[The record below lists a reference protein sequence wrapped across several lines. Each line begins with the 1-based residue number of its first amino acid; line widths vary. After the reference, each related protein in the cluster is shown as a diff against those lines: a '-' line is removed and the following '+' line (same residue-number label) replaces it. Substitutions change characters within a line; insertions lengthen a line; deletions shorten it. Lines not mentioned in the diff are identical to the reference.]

1 MKKAVQNEIKR
12 QNSIRAIWTLML
24 LLALLLVVYWNTTH
38 VVQSDFSSLQPDKI
52 QEQINRIGYQM
63 PKKACL
69 T

>member
-1 MKKAVQNEIKR
+1 MF
-12 QNSIRAIWTLML
+12 

-69 T
+69 TESDLSSS